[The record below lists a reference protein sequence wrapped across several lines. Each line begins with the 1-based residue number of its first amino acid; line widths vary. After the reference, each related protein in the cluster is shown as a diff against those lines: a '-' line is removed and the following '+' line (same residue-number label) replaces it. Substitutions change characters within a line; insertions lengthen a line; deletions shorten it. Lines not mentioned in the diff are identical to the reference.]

1 MEINNSFVNQYSKIS
16 NLNNNLFLQKN
27 DEVEVEEKGTVSF
40 SQMLKEKLDVVNDKQ
55 IESDIATQKMIQGE
69 DIAIHDV
76 MLIGEEAKVSLQ
88 LAMQVRNKLVE
99 AFQEI
104 NRTQI

>member
-1 MEINNSFVNQYSKIS
+1 MEINNNFINQYSKIS
-16 NLNNNLFLQKN
+16 DINNNQFLNEIDHGEENQK
-27 DEVEVEEKGTVSF
+27 GIVSF
-40 SQMLKEKLDVVNDKQ
+40 SQVLKEKLDVVNDKQ
-55 IESDIATQKMIQGE
+55 IESDIATQKMIRGE

>member
-1 MEINNSFVNQYSKIS
+1 MEINNNFVSQYRNIS
-16 NLNNNLFLQKN
+16 DVNNNLFLQKN
-27 DEVEVEEKGTVSF
+27 NEVEEKSESVSF
-40 SQMLKEKLDVVNDKQ
+40 SQVLKEKLDVVNDKQ
-55 IESDIATQKMIQGE
+55 IEADIATQKMIQGE

-76 MLIGEEAKVSLQ
+76 MLAGEEAKVSLQ

-104 NRTQI
+104 SRTQI